1 MTGCAPGP
9 SRATRGPAA
18 SRAWRIAFGVVLV
31 LASVARADDV
41 EWKARISKS
50 LSDVEMAVAV
60 LDGKVPTPGTMLER
74 VARLDGRIAA
84 LETTV
89 GLAPGKVTGK
99 DTLAALSG
107 DAASL
112 NTRWQRVAAVRNA
125 AKHPKDVAPAPDP
138 APAGPAADPAKPP
151 EPPSPA
157 APTAKASSG
166 KEWPAALEFSIGSR
180 ITYEETGSWVHIE
193 VEPDVFQD
201 RFLMDGYRA
210 HLSFT
215 LRTKG
220 LLANIQ
226 SAKVRVA
233 VRMQGPLT
241 TESDL
246 WRTYDVEWVAEKVMN
261 NESKASWMN
270 HDTFNTQGPVR
281 WTSPGKAQMTPEAHA
296 HVLSVVLQDGTT
308 RKFEAPKY
316 RTE

>member
-1 MTGCAPGP
+1 MMGRVLGQST
-9 SRATRGPAA
+9 ATRGSGTSP
-18 SRAWRIAFGVVLV
+18 AWRIVLGVVLA

-41 EWKARISKS
+41 EWKARISKT

-125 AKHPKDVAPAPDP
+125 AKHPKDVAPLPDP

-151 EPPSPA
+151 DPPP
-157 APTAKASSG
+157 PTAPSAKPTG
-166 KEWPAALEFSIGSR
+166 KEWPPVLEFSIGSR
-180 ITYEETGSWVHIE
+180 ITYEETGSWVRIE
-193 VEPDVFQD
+193 VEPDVFQN
-201 RFLMDGYRA
+201 RFLMDGYSA
-210 HLSFT
+210 HLSFS
-215 LRTKG
+215 LRSKG

-246 WRTYDVEWVAEKVMN
+246 WRTYDVDWVAEKVMN

-281 WTSPGKAQMTPEAHA
+281 WTSPGKAQMTPESHA

-308 RKFEAPKY
+308 RTFQAPKY